1 MIFVVVKVYKD
12 ADAIGKAAAAL
23 FAARVIEKPDCV
35 LGLATGSTPIPT
47 YKAMAELY
55 KAGAV
60 DYSKVTTYNLDE
72 YVGLGH
78 EHDQS
83 YYYFMHD
90 NLFKYINVP
99 EENVNVLSGTAKD
112 LEAEC
117 ASYEERIQKS
127 GGIDLQI
134 LGIGHN
140 GHIAF
145 NEPDDAF
152 APVTHVV
159 SLTARTIEANTRFF
173 ASSADVPRQAVSM
186 GIGTIMKAKAIV
198 LVATGAGKAQAVHDM
213 VYGEITPQCPA
224 SILQLHPNVT
234 IMVDKEAGSML

>member
-1 MIFVVVKVYKD
+1 MVVKVYKD
-12 ADAIGKAAAAL
+12 AETIGKAAAAM
-23 FAARVIEKPDCV
+23 FAARVLEKPDCV

-47 YKAMAELY
+47 YNAMINYFKE
-55 KAGAV
+55 GTV
-60 DYSKVTTYNLDE
+60 DYSKVTTFNLDE
-72 YVGLGH
+72 YVGLTH

-90 NLFKYINVP
+90 NLFNSINVP
-99 EENVNVLSGTAKD
+99 EESIHVLCGTADD

-117 ASYEERIQKS
+117 AQYEAAIEAA
-127 GGIDLQI
+127 GGVDLQI

-145 NEPDDAF
+145 NEPADTF
-152 APVTHVV
+152 AAKTHVV
-159 SLTARTIEANTRFF
+159 SLTPRTIEANTRFF
-173 ASSADVPRQAVSM
+173 ASSADVPRQAVTM
-186 GIGTIMKAKAIV
+186 GIGTIMKSKAIV

-213 VYGEITPQCPA
+213 IYGEIDPKCPA

-234 IMVDKEAGSML
+234 IICDKDAASML